1 MVSPDLQKR
10 EKLLEVSDFC
20 QKVELGRAS
29 LGEGEEKLR
38 VDTQVLC
45 PFFPGGSLPSF
56 CGSDEKE
63 KERELKAWKIR
74 ASKKKRD

>member
-1 MVSPDLQKR
+1 M
-10 EKLLEVSDFC
+10 LEVPGFC
-20 QKVELGRAS
+20 QKVKLERAN
-29 LGEGEEKLR
+29 LGEEGEKLR